1 MGMFIAFF
9 NSLIPVYF
17 SDRYADHGQG
27 KLMGLLT
34 MTFYLANAVIAL
46 IGGVV
51 SLLGAVWS
59 LVLGG
64 LILFIGAMALYHFDR
79 TVPNITTKVTT

>member
-1 MGMFIAFF
+1 
-9 NSLIPVYF
+9 
-17 SDRYADHGQG
+17 
-27 KLMGLLT
+27 MGLLT

-46 IGGVV
+46 IGGAV